1 MLGSAKMCMT
11 VQCKVAHGKAWR
23 YCVAGR
29 DIRDHSWIERRPCGL
44 EKRPPRGAASV
55 GTEAQEPRREPGR
68 NPECWRRRK
77 PAPTQKSKSGE
88 RPGMAWATPLATVAW
103 PGIQPV
109 ERRGADMAAWGPHGP
124 AWRAVVVQ
132 PAGGRGGR
140 ERKRRILKE
149 ELLGRALSSAM
160 LVRRLRRSGSRRRSS
175 AFTLP
180 TVGSSGSIVTLPT
193 VGLGGP

>member
-1 MLGSAKMCMT
+1 MARHGVTALRGGILETTVGSNG
-11 VQCKVAHGKAWR
+11 AHAASRNGHLAELRASEQKR
-23 YCVAGR
+23 RSRDGNQEEIRSAGR
-29 DIRDHSWIERRPCGL
+29 AR
-44 EKRPPRGAASV
+44 
-55 GTEAQEPRREPGR
+55 
-68 NPECWRRRK
+68 RRRK

-103 PGIQPV
+103 PGTQPV